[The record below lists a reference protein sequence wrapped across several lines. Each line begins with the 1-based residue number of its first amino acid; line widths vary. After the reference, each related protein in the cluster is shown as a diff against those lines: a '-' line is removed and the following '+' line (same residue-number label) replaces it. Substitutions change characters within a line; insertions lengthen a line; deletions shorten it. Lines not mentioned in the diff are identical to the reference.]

1 MYELYNKRRM
11 KEKKYPQIETNLPI
25 KRVWT
30 IFYIVILMI
39 GLINKIMNKVKIVKH
54 NKLPKPPYILIST
67 HASMLDFY
75 MALCLTFPHKPYWI
89 STVEEFIPRFFI
101 FRRIGVLAK
110 RKFTNDPKAALKYLE
125 VLKKKKILIIYPEA
139 RYSFDGEDERIDK
152 SIGKF
157 AKKANVPVVM
167 IKGHG
172 HYLWCPQWSD
182 RKYRKVRPIQ
192 DDVYTI
198 VDRKELE
205 YLSADEIQEKIEE
218 NYDISEENWMK
229 ENNILI
235 KYENRAVGLERILYK
250 CPHCGAEFEMSS
262 EGHLLKCNH
271 CDTTYDYLENGQ
283 LKCLD
288 KETIFDYP
296 SKWYKWEKEETK
308 KEVLNGTYHF
318 EDDVRVEKLLGAG
331 IGFVAQEGHYHLT
344 HDIKEGITV
353 KGTDN
358 DFMFHR
364 SSLQSY
370 AIHIEYSYLDR
381 GSFLELADA
390 NDTYFIY
397 PLNKA
402 SHLTKIHFAVEHI
415 YDCLKEH
422 LRNKKD

>member
-1 MYELYNKRRM
+1 
-11 KEKKYPQIETNLPI
+11 
-25 KRVWT
+25 
-30 IFYIVILMI
+30 MI
-39 GLINKIMNKVKIVKH
+39 GLINKIINKAKIVKH

-75 MALCLTFPHKPYWI
+75 MALCITFPHKPYWI

-125 VLKKKKILIIYPEA
+125 VLKKNKILIIYPEA
-139 RYSFDGEDERIDK
+139 RYSFDGENERIDK
-152 SIGKF
+152 SIGRF

-172 HYLWCPQWSD
+172 NYLYCPQWSD
-182 RKYRKVRPIQ
+182 RKNRKLHPIQ
-192 DDVYTI
+192 SDVYTI
-198 VDRKELE
+198 VERNELE
-205 YLSADEIQEKIEE
+205 YLSAEEIQERIED
-218 NYDISEENWMK
+218 NYDMSEENWMK

-262 EGHLLKCNH
+262 ESHFLKCNH
-271 CDTTYDYLENGQ
+271 CGVTYDYLENGQ

-288 KETIFDYP
+288 GDTKFDYP
-296 SKWYKWEKEETK
+296 SKWYKWEKECV
-308 KEVLNGTYHF
+308 KEEVIKGIYHF

-331 IGFVAQEGHYHLT
+331 IGFVPQEGHYHLT
-344 HDIKEGITV
+344 HDIKEGIIC

-358 DFMFHR
+358 DFIFKR

-370 AIHIEYSYLDR
+370 AIHIEYNYEGR
-381 GSFLELADA
+381 GAFLELADA
-390 NDTYFIY
+390 NDTYFVY

-402 SHLTKIHFAVEHI
+402 NHLTKIHFVVEHI
-415 YDCLKEH
+415 YDYLKEK
-422 LRNKKD
+422 LKN